1 MPEMRY
7 FLLSLYSE
15 SVTDFFFTRPE
26 GTASPSGTTTPP
38 VGQQTGGGGNELPN
52 LTNATTS
59 SSRGRSRAEMRGLA
73 MTQGSPNLGATSEGS
88 RGSNKQ

>member
-1 MPEMRY
+1 MFAMRSY
-7 FLLSLYSE
+7 VCSSNSE

-38 VGQQTGGGGNELPN
+38 VGQQMGGGGNELPN
-52 LTNATTS
+52 QMNATTN

-73 MTQGSPNLGATSEGS
+73 MTQGSPNLGPTPEGS
-88 RGSNKQ
+88 RGSNKS